1 MLFKH
6 DEYLFWVPIKKYQAS
21 QTTQSMHG
29 GAPRTI
35 PKFTILVLLA
45 FTASPDVI
53 HIGIHNNT
61 DQHGATDQK
70 LPCSHGNI
78 SVIYVYTR
86 FGTAKRPWRG
96 RRRRYRCARNFST
109 RRARALRT
117 QPNAIHA
124 DNADGVGSGT
134 VWRRGGS
141 LSPVLALSSSS
152 TPIQSSPVSPG
163 KRRSVPAPCTFTFRV
178 FSK

>member
-117 QPNAIHA
+117 HNQTQFMPIMPMEWE
-124 DNADGVGSGT
+124 VGLC
-134 VWRRGGS
+134 GGEEVRFLRFS
-141 LSPVLALSSSS
+141 LSRPRL
-152 TPIQSSPVSPG
+152 
-163 KRRSVPAPCTFTFRV
+163 RRSSQVP
-178 FSK
+178 